1 MFCGIFIY
9 FWKIRFFFLFL
20 KIFVVI
26 FVLRGVRKI
35 KKKKKRNHFSEFT
48 FNLIIEKFFFLFNGQ
63 FIVGIQ
69 IFHREFLWN
78 VFLLFYFIFT
88 EDCKMKWCYALIFT
102 SALLLI
108 STKANSEEDD
118 GIVSE
123 EILEVSTF
131 FI

>member
-1 MFCGIFIY
+1 MWHFYLFLENSI
-9 FWKIRFFFLFL
+9 FFLFL

-35 KKKKKRNHFSEFT
+35 KKKKRNHFSEFT
-48 FNLIIEKFFFLFNGQ
+48 FNLIIEKFFFLLNGQ
-63 FIVGIQ
+63 FIVGIK
-69 IFHREFLWN
+69 IFHREFFWN